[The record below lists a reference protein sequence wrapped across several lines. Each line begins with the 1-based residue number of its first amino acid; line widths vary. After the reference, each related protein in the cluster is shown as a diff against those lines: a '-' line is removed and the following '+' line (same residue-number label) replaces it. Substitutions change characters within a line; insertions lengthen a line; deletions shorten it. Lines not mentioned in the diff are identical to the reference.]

1 MVVIMLLY
9 GIIILVGGI
18 VGHLK
23 AGSKASLISGLLF
36 GLLLFA
42 ATWGMFRNKR
52 WGDYLA
58 LITSALLI
66 AFFAFRY
73 VHTSNFLPAGL
84 LAVASLGVFGALVFT
99 RFRKAKA

>member
-1 MVVIMLLY
+1 MFLY

-23 AGSKASLISGLLF
+23 AGSKASLICGLLF
-36 GLLLFA
+36 GILLLG

-58 LITSALLI
+58 LTSSAILI

-73 VHTSNFLPAGL
+73 LHTSNFLPAGV
-84 LAVASLGVFGALVFT
+84 LALVSLGVFAALVFT
-99 RFRKAKA
+99 RFRRKA